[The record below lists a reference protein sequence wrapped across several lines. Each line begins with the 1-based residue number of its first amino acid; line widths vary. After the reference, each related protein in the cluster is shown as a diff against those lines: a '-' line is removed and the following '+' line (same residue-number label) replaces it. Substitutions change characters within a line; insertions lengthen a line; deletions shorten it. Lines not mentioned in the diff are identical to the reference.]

1 MALIIDYGAGNIASV
16 SNMISYL
23 GKKSVI
29 TSNYEEIENAEK
41 IILPGVGSFDFGIN
55 ALAKKNLIELLKKKI
70 SEEKI
75 PVLGICL
82 GMQLFCKES
91 EEGTT
96 SGLGIVDA
104 TVKRFRFDK
113 HSELKVP
120 HMGWNTVS
128 ISKKNDLFKKLE
140 KKNRFYFVH
149 SFYVSPNNNE
159 LAIGN
164 SNYGSNFC
172 AAYQKDNLFGVQFH
186 PEKSH
191 RFGMQLMN
199 NFLSL

>member
-29 TSNYEEIENAEK
+29 TSNYKEIENAEK

-55 ALAKKNLIELLKKKI
+55 ALAKKNLIELLKRKI

-82 GMQLFCKES
+82 GMQLFCNES

-140 KKNRFYFVH
+140 KK
-149 SFYVSPNNNE
+149 
-159 LAIGN
+159 IGFIL
-164 SNYGSNFC
+164 YI
-172 AAYQKDNLFGVQFH
+172 LFMFRQII
-186 PEKSH
+186 
-191 RFGMQLMN
+191 MN
-199 NFLSL
+199 